1 MNRDYFL
8 EKIKERF
15 PSNFENYSY
24 EALPETFL
32 AHDYIPIVCLKHGQ
46 WNPKANNH
54 LNGQGC
60 PICGRLKSD
69 KNRVKS
75 TENFIQRS
83 KKCYGDY
90 LDYTKTVYKGL
101 DEKLII
107 TCPKHGDMEVVARDH
122 FFSRKSNKYGCRE
135 CTVED
140 YKETRVSKALERF
153 RLTHGDTYDYSKLVY
168 VNMNVEGEIVCRKH
182 GSFWQ
187 RLFKHAEG
195 SRCPKCV
202 REEEKLSLEDF
213 TSKARSLFGDKY
225 DYSRVTLSLGVN
237 VKMQIGCPVHGFF
250 VQRLNSHLQGNGC
263 KKCYQEEQR
272 KSTDEFIRDARS
284 IHGDK
289 YDYSRVVYVG
299 NKHKVEIVCPKH
311 GSFFQQ
317 PNSHLSYKS
326 GCLLCSDSKGERA
339 VEAFLKKCN
348 IKHVREYSIPN
359 YRYRYD
365 FYLPDTNTF
374 IEFHGVQHYRP
385 VEYFGGKEAFIKIKK
400 RDLRKKMLVEE
411 IGGKLITIPFTHLD
425 KGTLEKT
432 LAVKLKVV
440 FSRK

>member
-1 MNRDYFL
+1 
-8 EKIKERF
+8 
-15 PSNFENYSY
+15 
-24 EALPETFL
+24 
-32 AHDYIPIVCLKHGQ
+32 
-46 WNPKANNH
+46 
-54 LNGQGC
+54 
-60 PICGRLKSD
+60 
-69 KNRVKS
+69 
-75 TENFIQRS
+75 
-83 KKCYGDY
+83 
-90 LDYTKTVYKGL
+90 
-101 DEKLII
+101 
-107 TCPKHGDMEVVARDH
+107 
-122 FFSRKSNKYGCRE
+122 
-135 CTVED
+135 
-140 YKETRVSKALERF
+140 
-153 RLTHGDTYDYSKLVY
+153 
-168 VNMNVEGEIVCRKH
+168 
-182 GSFWQ
+182 
-187 RLFKHAEG
+187 
-195 SRCPKCV
+195 
-202 REEEKLSLEDF
+202 
-213 TSKARSLFGDKY
+213 
-225 DYSRVTLSLGVN
+225 
-237 VKMQIGCPVHGFF
+237 
-250 VQRLNSHLQGNGC
+250 LQGNGC

-339 VEAFLKKCN
+339 VEEFLKKCN

-359 YRYRYD
+359 HRYRYD

-385 VEYFGGKEAFIKIKK
+385 VEYFGGKEAFIKNKK